1 MVTRAEP
8 PADDRPITAGRRFG
22 GRVWGAF
29 LCGLG
34 LLLCIW
40 VTVGLTFGAGAILS
54 GDVSVD
60 EWPSIALGVAFCAA
74 ITAASWFLIYR
85 DIRDLRG
92 R

>member
-1 MVTRAEP
+1 MTAPES

-40 VTVGLTFGAGAILS
+40 VTVGLTFGAWAILS

-60 EWPSIALGVAFCAA
+60 EWPSIALGMAFCAA
-74 ITAASWFLIYR
+74 ITAASCFLIYR
-85 DIRDLRG
+85 GVPGLRG